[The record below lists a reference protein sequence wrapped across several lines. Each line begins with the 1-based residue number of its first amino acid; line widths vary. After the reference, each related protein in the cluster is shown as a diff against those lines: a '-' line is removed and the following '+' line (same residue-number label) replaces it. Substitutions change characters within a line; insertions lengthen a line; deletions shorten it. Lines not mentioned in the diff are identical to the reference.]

1 MIEETRLDLVR
12 GSSNVFRDLGDP
24 DADLKHA
31 KAVLAAQVVAALDES
46 ALTVRKASAA
56 TGFAAADFSRVR
68 NANLRRFTVDR
79 LMRMLAALDHAASVT
94 IHVGSRTAV
103 SRIRSRGQRLAP
115 ERNSVIVDKSYLQG
129 AGIHPLLELQED
141 WNLLFP
147 DAFFFEVAS
156 TDKTA
161 RDRCLKKL
169 REIHRSGRLFVAPNM
184 GELLRR
190 EIHTLNGAGLPSENL
205 VEGLDLDTFFGIRFD
220 DLSRAR
226 REALQSTEADFDH
239 GVDGLV
245 ACASTLQGRFRG
257 TSAGTTKQRKE
268 AHRRAS
274 EMVARDTDFIT
285 RFFADSVCQGTHP
298 PPGAPLLAA
307 AARDGR
313 LGPEWTIYRWQQAQL
328 LYGLELTERYGRLT
342 REELT
347 PKQRER
353 LQHDVLDLEYLVLGV
368 LQGAL
373 ITTDKRMRG
382 MFRLLRPDGALL
394 PHQRYPDKRANR
406 ASRERYDA
414 GLARRPDVAP
424 SPEDTS

>member
-1 MIEETRLDLVR
+1 MIEESRLDLVR

-46 ALTVRKASAA
+46 ALTVRRASAA

-79 LMRMLAALDHAASVT
+79 LMRMLAALDRAASVT

-103 SRIRSRGQRLAP
+103 SRIQSRDPRIAP

-129 AGIHPLLELQED
+129 AGIHPLLELQDD
-141 WNLLFP
+141 WKLLFP

-161 RDRCLKKL
+161 RERCLEKL
-169 REIHRSGRLFVAPNM
+169 RQIHRSGRLRVAPNM

-190 EIHTLNGAGLPSENL
+190 EIHTLNGAGLPSENT

-226 REALQSTEADFDH
+226 REALRSTEADFDR
-239 GVDGLV
+239 GADGLI
-245 ACASTLQGRFRG
+245 ACAGTLQGRFRG
-257 TSAGTTKQRKE
+257 TCEGTTEQRKE
-268 AHRRAS
+268 AYRRTR
-274 EMVARDTDFIT
+274 ETVARDPDFIT
-285 RFFADSVCQGTHP
+285 RFFADFVCQCTQA
-298 PPGAPLLAA
+298 PPGAPLLAT

-313 LGPEWTIYRWQQAQL
+313 LGPQWTIYRWLQAQL
-328 LYGLELTERYGRLT
+328 LYGLELTEGNPGLT
-342 REELT
+342 GEALT
-347 PKQRER
+347 PKLRER
-353 LQHDVLDLEYLVLGV
+353 LQHDVVDMEYLVLGA

-373 ITTDKRMRG
+373 ASKDKRMRR
-382 MFRLLRPDGALL
+382 MFKLLRPQGVLL
-394 PHQRYPDKRANR
+394 PVR
-406 ASRERYDA
+406 
-414 GLARRPDVAP
+414 L
-424 SPEDTS
+424 